1 LHDLGP
7 ASISPQPG
15 RLLCLARHTRGVA
28 DFYAANSN
36 AFPIIIAPLTVGH
49 NHGSEARNELDQYT
63 LRPPWKQLGRILKA
77 DRLNCLGWMA
87 VHLQR
92 LQ

>member
-1 LHDLGP
+1 M
-7 ASISPQPG
+7 ISD
-15 RLLCLARHTRGVA
+15 RLLFHHSRGGCCAWHDIRAVWP